1 MEPLFLLAVVVVWW
15 IFSAPIAPWLHSAQS
30 VDVLSY
36 AHRLCSSLRRQS
48 DLEAILESWGP
59 EGREKA
65 VSYLR
70 PLYEDTQQLLWSLK
84 AIDDQP

>member
-1 MEPLFLLAVVVVWW
+1 MHNLVRRVIAPLRRHLLLICGALFLLAVVVVWW

-30 VDVLSY
+30 VDVLSH

-65 VSYLR
+65 VC
-70 PLYEDTQQLLWSLK
+70 T
-84 AIDDQP
+84 